1 MRSRRIIL
9 ISACL
14 LLVAG
19 AWFFWPRGNGRAG
32 SSTLRSIATEDGSNR
47 PHKAVAPT
55 VRSGPTVA
63 QATPLTFLSTNNPRA
78 AAAAR
83 ARAYRFRFRLAN
95 TTKTIGELTRDP
107 HAILLANALI
117 DTEAKLDL
125 AIPKNLQATGD
136 PGAYIVQAHGPID
149 NAFRATLAAAGAQ
162 IVSYIPNNAYLV
174 NLSASGANSIAS
186 EGFSVIP
193 YEPYY
198 KLSSSLLAAVAN
210 NQPAGELK
218 VAAFPGTADATKT
231 ALAKIGVTVVAEETT
246 PLGPLFVLQNV
257 SDVTAVAQIPTVHI
271 VEPSYKRVPANDLS
285 RATVGVAANAQTTN
299 NYMNLSGANVLVEV
313 NDSGIDATHPDLLP
327 RVSGDLPTS
336 LVDTDG
342 HGTHVAGI
350 IAGNGAMST
359 TVSNVPGSTFGTNG
373 FAAVGQF
380 RGMAPAAQ
388 LISVGS
394 LGGDTNATSDR
405 YLQETPA
412 QRNALISNNSWNYDG
427 DNDYDLAAASYDAA
441 VRDALA
447 QVTGSQ
453 PVLFVFSAGNDGN
466 GDDTDSSPNG
476 TPDSIESPATAKNVI
491 TVGAIQEL
499 RNINNQVTNA
509 DGTVTTPWFNETS
522 TDSRVYSSSG
532 RGNVGILTEGTY
544 GRFKPDVVAPGT
556 FIVSTR
562 SSQWDIGTFFFASPT
577 NISVGINH
585 IAPIKPNRLGA
596 NTFPPVFTNT
606 VQVTIQLLPNG
617 DSPVPFPN
625 LPIYFGLLSLTPV
638 YDHFTTNNQVSIPLD
653 GGLTIADILNTE
665 SIYGDSYA
673 FYYAISNSTSEP
685 ITMDVVTEIFTTNNP
700 GNSQL
705 VLSNLNQFI
714 GTPNPNST
722 GPGPYYRYETGTSMS
737 AADVSG
743 VLALIDDY
751 FTNTLRTVPSPALL
765 KALLINGA
773 RPTQGYNLLVQNN
786 NNPEGWG
793 LISLPDSLPSGVT
806 NVSGP
811 NASCSSFFID
821 QSPTNALATG
831 DRHTFLV
838 SVNPTNGAQAYPLRV
853 TLAWT
858 DPPGD
863 PAAAVKLVNNL
874 DLVVT
879 NLDNPAN
886 PVIFYGNDI
895 GASSSFPFNNAH
907 GTNDP
912 ANFDN
917 INNIEN
923 VFISSQPQLGT
934 NYSITVI
941 GRGVNVNAVTAQ
953 TNNIV
958 QDFALVISCGEGEVT
973 NAMTVTDAGIA
984 TSPTSD
990 QQINFLVATNS
1001 PLLNQF
1007 VGASSPLLGTNTIL
1021 TGTNFGFAPNAILTL
1036 GQTNQW
1042 HFYVITNT
1050 LGYSNAAFIT
1060 FLPDT
1065 LSIPRMG
1072 VFADSTANATTPE
1085 ADIDVYVTTDSGLT
1099 NLNPVTISNCVHGT
1113 QVGLSV
1119 GIPPVFNGASLSRG
1133 GTEFVADTNSQP
1145 QEIYYIGVQS
1155 ESQMASE
1162 YDFLPI
1168 FSQTPFSTLNN
1179 GVQTVNGQLLPVNIP
1194 DGNLPHPGIAYI
1206 FGLAIYPMTAN
1217 QVIANDAIV
1226 HTNYG
1231 DLIGTLNHNGVR
1243 TVLNNHDEFGGAP
1256 GPFTFSYDDFPGGT
1270 NRASDGPGSLL
1281 NFTGKEGIGPWMLVE
1296 ADTHP
1301 TQAGYVSNYSLTIT
1315 PHQNAANG
1323 IYITLQPGQSY
1334 RDYIDAPVGY
1344 TSFTVFAT
1352 NLPPPLPAPMQLF
1365 VEPVPNVVPP
1375 LPPATDTNE
1384 LGPAGL
1390 TNGVIPGNSLSVG
1403 PPLTPGRYWYVVY
1416 NPLGNPLATT
1426 TNLYILAKLNFS
1438 QSAITTVDYRSSG
1451 PVPILDD
1458 AVSYSIINVPNTD
1471 TIQDFNVGL
1480 RVDHPRISDLVFHL
1494 ITPDG
1499 TRYLLMENR
1508 GGTSTNGCGATI
1520 TNSFFAPA
1528 SSSGSYQPSTN
1539 VIDTGETAGSFT
1551 VNYNF
1556 FPVPDEMEIFYEGTV
1571 LTNTGFISGPGQFNL
1586 NFGPGTST
1594 QITVVMN
1601 PNSNPIQ
1608 ATYWTY
1614 TVSGSQTHFL
1624 YLAFTENT
1632 NLTTTPIK
1640 YAPPPFVPVY
1650 FTTNFTL
1657 GDFDFA
1663 AAGDYVA
1670 PTNVAGWG
1678 VTTNQVS
1685 VVNDPPNAPVGNQFL
1700 ALVLGTIT
1708 TNLPTI
1714 PGVTYTLSYNY
1725 RGPGVVGWW
1734 RGENTTTNELAGVND
1749 GIGNPTYGAGK
1760 VGNGFVI
1767 SDANAYVEIPASSSL
1782 DVGSGPGLTLE
1793 AWINP
1798 TDVTSGA
1805 IHPVFEWNDA
1815 INAQTTGL
1823 SGVYLWVTS
1832 PGVLTANLVDA
1843 NTDSTNVF
1851 QTGPNAISAN
1861 AFQHVAL
1868 TYNQTTGVAILYTNG
1883 VAAASTNLV
1892 IVPQT
1897 SYNLWLGYNPGNPL
1911 GMASDHPAVFD
1922 GTIDEPSIY
1931 NRALSASEIKAIY
1944 TLGGAGKFFQSS
1956 EVSAPENLA
1965 VASVTIP
1972 GVGTSVIYGNN
1983 TTWQSGGATFTAAWT
1998 QTPVTIS
2005 GIEPGILLDD
2015 FSLSGAKGGNLYYQP
2030 EEDMSAINGTS
2041 AKGTSGKGTWT
2052 LEIQDDRAG
2061 DAGTLLG
2068 WQLEFL
2074 FANTNV
2080 IPPPPTL
2087 IGGQPQTNVI
2097 PPGGFAYFGVLVPA
2111 NADIATNILLFST
2124 GPVNLWFNSNNL
2136 PVGASPPDYLLMGTA
2151 TNGVSILTTTSVPT
2165 NIVPGSIY
2173 YLGVQNPNSYTVTN
2187 AIEVDFHYLTA
2198 ASPPIVISGIMATN
2212 IGGKFGF
2219 LLTWYAPT
2227 NDIFMVQWTG
2237 SLNPPVTWNTF
2248 TNIITYTSLTP
2259 TNGIGFFEFFDDG
2272 SQTGGFGPQRFYR
2285 LLLIAQSLINGQTY
2299 TIAPG
2304 ATNFFSVNVP
2314 TNADF
2319 ATNSLLFATGPL
2331 NIWFDTNAPPTTDV
2345 FLFSGTSGSYILSTT
2360 GTPPLVP
2367 GGTYYLGV
2375 QNTNSFSVTYALAVD
2390 FHLLLPPP
2398 PIFIS
2403 GITYTNI
2410 GGTNG
2415 FLLTW
2420 YAPTNDIFMVQWTGS
2435 LNPPVAWNTFTNIIT
2450 YTGPPPPP
2458 TNGIGLFSFFD
2469 DGSQTGGFGP
2479 QRFYRLLLVG
2489 SLAGGVPQTN
2499 SVLTGG
2505 LDYFRVNVPTNA
2517 DFATNTL
2524 LFAGAPVN
2532 VWFATN
2538 PPPATNVFLFSG
2550 TNGSYTLSTTGT
2562 PPLVPGGTYWLI
2574 VQNTN
2579 SFTVTY
2585 GLEVDFHLLLAPPPI
2600 FISGITYTNIGG
2612 TNGFLLTWLA
2622 PTNDVFQV
2630 QWSDTL
2636 SPANWQFFTNFI
2648 YYTGPPT
2655 PTNGWFSFFDDG
2667 SQTGGFGPQRFY
2679 RLLLVGSLAGGVP
2692 QTNSVLTGGLD
2703 YFRVNVPTNADFA
2716 TNTLLF
2722 AGAPVNVW
2730 FATNPPPATNLFLF
2744 SGTNGSYTLST
2755 TGTPPL
2761 VPGGTYW
2768 LIVQNPKS
2776 FTVTYGLEVDFHL
2789 QTAANIPITVSGIT
2803 FTNLNGTNGFLLT
2816 WLAPTNDVFQVQ
2828 WSDTLSPANWQFFTN
2843 FIYYTGPPTPTN
2855 GWFSFFDDGSQ
2866 TPPGLPP
2873 ARYYRIVLAGSG
2885 ASTHTN
2891 AVFLS
2896 SVVSTNMTGT
2906 NGFWLTWSAPT
2917 NYLFEVQWTT
2927 NLVPVVTWRTFPDI
2941 IGYSTLV
2948 GPSNSLFNFFD
2959 NGAQG
2964 GLGPLKFYRL
2974 LLLP

>member
-2499 SVLTGG
+2499 SV
-2505 LDYFRVNVPTNA
+2505 A
-2517 DFATNTL
+2517 
-2524 LFAGAPVN
+2524 
-2532 VWFATN
+2532 
-2538 PPPATNVFLFSG
+2538 
-2550 TNGSYTLSTTGT
+2550 
-2562 PPLVPGGTYWLI
+2562 
-2574 VQNTN
+2574 
-2579 SFTVTY
+2579 
-2585 GLEVDFHLLLAPPPI
+2585 
-2600 FISGITYTNIGG
+2600 
-2612 TNGFLLTWLA
+2612 
-2622 PTNDVFQV
+2622 
-2630 QWSDTL
+2630 
-2636 SPANWQFFTNFI
+2636 
-2648 YYTGPPT
+2648 
-2655 PTNGWFSFFDDG
+2655 
-2667 SQTGGFGPQRFY
+2667 
-2679 RLLLVGSLAGGVP
+2679 
-2692 QTNSVLTGGLD
+2692 TGGLD